1 MSEEF
6 LEAIRLRKGLHPWP
20 SLSIP
25 DVAFPCFIFEAKSDS
40 SVLFF
45 AENQAAGG
53 VAKALKILEGLER
66 EFQEVGGT
74 LEHPLPVIAA
84 CTQGALWE
92 VLLGFRIGLEANHCG
107 IHLVQLWLGQTTD
120 KWGLLQLQIILA
132 QIVLWISHTYR
143 PKVEDMLERIRQSFP
158 IHG

>member
-107 IHLVQLWLGQTTD
+107 IVSIGRISASIGSVHLTRSI
-120 KWGLLQLQIILA
+120 LLASRAALA
-132 QIVLWISHTYR
+132 R
-143 PKVEDMLERIRQSFP
+143 ANDR
-158 IHG
+158 